1 MRRIESVE
9 WIEEDGALRLLDQ
22 RALPGREAY
31 VVCRAVEDVA
41 LAIENMT
48 VRGAPAI
55 GIAAAYAVSLA
66 APEGRGAV
74 KEALLRLARRTRRGP
89 RGD

>member
-1 MRRIESVE
+1 MRMIESVE
-9 WIEEDGALRLLDQ
+9 WIEKDGALRLLDQ

-55 GIAAAYAVSLA
+55 GIAAAYLYMREIEIKVRLQDKAGLLA
-66 APEGRGAV
+66 ALAARGVTLIA
-74 KEALLRLARRTRRGP
+74 
-89 RGD
+89 